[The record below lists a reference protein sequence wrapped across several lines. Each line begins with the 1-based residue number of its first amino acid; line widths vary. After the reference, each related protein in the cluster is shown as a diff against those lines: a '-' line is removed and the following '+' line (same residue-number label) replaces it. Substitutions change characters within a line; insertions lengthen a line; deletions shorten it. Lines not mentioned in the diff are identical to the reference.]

1 MKRAAHALEP
11 TVIAT
16 AASHDSTALQLVPAH
31 DTRPERKSDSF
42 LTFGWFD
49 VATCVLD
56 PERNL
61 QFFTRSAQDLLG
73 IEAEDVGKP
82 FARAALSF
90 DDRELATDIATVM
103 IGGAPIERI
112 VRARSGRWYKRTV
125 FSYLSDGNATA
136 GIVLSFVDVTENKRA
151 AERLDQLTTRERAV
165 IEEVVAGH
173 SNKVI
178 AFKLAISR
186 RTVEHHRQ
194 RAMSKLSVATLA
206 GLIRLFM
213 LASLRL
219 FVTTISN

>member
-1 MKRAAHALEP
+1 MKRVGHALERA
-11 TVIAT
+11 VIAT
-16 AASHDSTALQLVPAH
+16 AAPDDRAALQLVPAD
-31 DTRPERKSDSF
+31 DTPAERNNDSF

-82 FARAALSF
+82 FARVALSF
-90 DDRELATDIATVM
+90 DDRELATDIAKVM
-103 IGGAPIERI
+103 IDGAPIERI
-112 VRARSGRWYKRTV
+112 VHACNGRWYKRSV
-125 FSYLSDGNATA
+125 FSYLSDGHATA
-136 GIVLSFVDVTENKRA
+136 GIVLSFLDVTENKRA
-151 AERLDQLTTRERAV
+151 AERLDRLTTRERAV

-206 GLIRLFM
+206 ALIRLFM

-219 FVTTISN
+219 FVTTIYN